1 PWEQV
6 EEMLKNGELDALFQ
20 VQKNPQR
27 ERQYFFSQL
36 LRNAVT
42 EIVSGSSH
50 LKLESL
56 GEIEKNPYTLGVLGG
71 YAYSKEIDG
80 INPKNKK
87 FYATSW
93 ELIKALSKN
102 EVDFAVCDRG
112 VLEYIQ
118 RQESLENI
126 YPLSNLEFIRPL
138 FVMFRDFDL
147 CARFSAAQRALK

>member
-1 PWEQV
+1 
-6 EEMLKNGELDALFQ
+6 
-20 VQKNPQR
+20 
-27 ERQYFFSQL
+27 
-36 LRNAVT
+36 
-42 EIVSGSSH
+42 
-50 LKLESL
+50 
-56 GEIEKNPYTLGVLGG
+56 

-147 CARFSAAQRALK
+147 CARFSAAQRTLK